1 MNVKPRARGPG
12 GEGEGELG
20 TRSPVFGAQ
29 EVHEGSE
36 TPGPRG
42 GWSIFSLAQ

>member
-20 TRSPVFGAQ
+20 PRSPGFGAQ

-36 TPGPRG
+36 TPRPRAAL
-42 GWSIFSLAQ
+42 SIFCSAR